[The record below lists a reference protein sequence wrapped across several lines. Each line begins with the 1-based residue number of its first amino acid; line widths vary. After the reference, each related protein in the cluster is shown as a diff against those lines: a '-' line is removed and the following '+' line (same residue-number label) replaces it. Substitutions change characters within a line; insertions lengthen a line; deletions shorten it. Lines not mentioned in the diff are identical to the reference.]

1 MFVTISSLILFLNAT
16 IASNIEDTHHLPEI
30 EEKNIPAIEITIS
43 VEENV
48 KHYFSDIPI
57 LAKVAFCESTFRH
70 YDENGD
76 VIRGDVDS
84 RDVGVMQIN
93 EYYHGSQARKI
104 GIDLTTL
111 DGNMK
116 FARLLYNDQGL
127 APWSASKP
135 CWSKTI
141 AMK

>member
-16 IASNIEDTHHLPEI
+16 IASNIEDTHRLPEI
-30 EEKNIPAIEITIS
+30 EEKNIPTIEITIS
-43 VEENV
+43 VEEDV
-48 KHYFSDIPI
+48 KRYFSDIPI

-70 YDENGD
+70 HDENGD

-104 GIDLTTL
+104 GID
-111 DGNMK
+111 
-116 FARLLYNDQGL
+116 
-127 APWSASKP
+127 
-135 CWSKTI
+135 
-141 AMK
+141 